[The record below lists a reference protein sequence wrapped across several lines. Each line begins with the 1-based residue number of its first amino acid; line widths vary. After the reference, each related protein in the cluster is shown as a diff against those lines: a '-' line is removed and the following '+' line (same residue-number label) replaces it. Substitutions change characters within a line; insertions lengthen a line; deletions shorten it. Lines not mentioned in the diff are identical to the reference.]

1 MLRKGRGGGGE
12 VKGPQN
18 RKVMRREG
26 EEPSREE
33 GEGKVKGP
41 QESKGRRRE
50 GVKLNNIKPYCC
62 KN

>member
-1 MLRKGRGGGGE
+1 M
-12 VKGPQN
+12 KGPD